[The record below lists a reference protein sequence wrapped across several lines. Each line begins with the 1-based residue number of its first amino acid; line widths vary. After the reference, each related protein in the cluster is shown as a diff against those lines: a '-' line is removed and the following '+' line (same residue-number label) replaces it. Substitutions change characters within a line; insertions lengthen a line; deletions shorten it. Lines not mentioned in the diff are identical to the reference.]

1 MPTVEPTSSDP
12 AEAVSGPPGDTGERR
27 SDMLV
32 LISATVLVFFAVAL
46 AVAAFLVHQNASDTQ
61 AEADRLEGVT
71 EQHVSATATASHDLI
86 ALHAAADHTY
96 TALGALMAAYQAQLA
111 SQNHAI
117 DVANSAAASYNAGQ
131 AKLADTLKT
140 EAQAAVADAEA
151 KTAAVHARTCRGQA
165 GVRRAAT
172 GGGLTCARRGGTSSR

>member
-1 MPTVEPTSSDP
+1 MSPVEPTTSDP
-12 AEAVSGPPGDTGERR
+12 PETERGPPGDTVERR
-27 SDMLV
+27 SGMLV
-32 LISATVLVFFAVAL
+32 LISAAVLVFVAVAL
-46 AVAAFLVHQNASDTQ
+46 AVVAFLVHQNASDTQ
-61 AEADRLEGVT
+61 ADADRLERVT
-71 EQHVSATATASHDLI
+71 EQHVSATATASRDLI

-131 AKLADTLKT
+131 AKIADMLKT

-151 KTAAVHARTCRGQA
+151 KTAAVQGALAEVKQA
-165 GVRRAAT
+165 FAALQRAA
-172 GGGLTCARRGGTSSR
+172 G